1 MMNFYEGQ
9 DALFQ
14 QLNSIVDIEKIPLPE
29 ANGRILAV
37 PIDAQYDS
45 PSFDNSAMDG
55 FAICDLECESWH
67 IVGTVAAGDTTTY
80 ALQPGEAMRI
90 FTGAA
95 VPEHSDAVV
104 MQENVSVNEH
114 TLTINSSLEL
124 GENIRRCGE
133 ELTQGQVILSP
144 GVLLTPEAIG
154 LAASQGVRELLCYK
168 RLRVTVFTTG
178 DELVSQNNPLYQHQI
193 FDSNRPMLIAML
205 KKYNFFEII
214 DGGTLPDKLEI
225 ISNNMIEA
233 AQNSHAIVVSGGASM
248 GDRDLVRPVLE
259 KLGSVAQ
266 WQLAIKPGKP
276 FGWGH
281 IGSCQT
287 VLLPGNPVAS
297 FVTFTLL
304 GLPALQ
310 IMAGRHVFEA
320 LPECSQARAGFD
332 LIPNRQRRREFL
344 RGSLFFTPDGP
355 KVVPLKKQGSH
366 MLSSCV
372 SASVLIDIPPQTDI
386 HEGQWLTIYP
396 L

>member
-1 MMNFYEGQ
+1 
-9 DALFQ
+9 
-14 QLNSIVDIEKIPLPE
+14 
-29 ANGRILAV
+29 
-37 PIDAQYDS
+37 
-45 PSFDNSAMDG
+45 
-55 FAICDLECESWH
+55 
-67 IVGTVAAGDTTTY
+67 
-80 ALQPGEAMRI
+80 
-90 FTGAA
+90 
-95 VPEHSDAVV
+95 
-104 MQENVSVNEH
+104 
-114 TLTINSSLEL
+114 
-124 GENIRRCGE
+124 
-133 ELTQGQVILSP
+133 
-144 GVLLTPEAIG
+144 
-154 LAASQGVRELLCYK
+154 
-168 RLRVTVFTTG
+168 
-178 DELVSQNNPLYQHQI
+178 
-193 FDSNRPMLIAML
+193 
-205 KKYNFFEII
+205 
-214 DGGTLPDKLEI
+214 
-225 ISNNMIEA
+225 
-233 AQNSHAIVVSGGASM
+233 M